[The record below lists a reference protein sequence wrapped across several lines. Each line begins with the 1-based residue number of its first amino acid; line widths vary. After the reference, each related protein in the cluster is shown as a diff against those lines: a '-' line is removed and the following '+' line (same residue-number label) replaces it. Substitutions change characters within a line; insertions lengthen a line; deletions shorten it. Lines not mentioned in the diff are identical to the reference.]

1 MVIQAQ
7 IYIAVCDMHP
17 PSLGRGFPR
26 PIEKLAQ
33 LWKGGAGEV
42 GLQEER
48 SGAVELECHEF
59 GNVGHVYE

>member
-1 MVIQAQ
+1 
-7 IYIAVCDMHP
+7 MHP

-42 GLQEER
+42 GLLEER
-48 SGAVELECHEF
+48 SGAVKLECHEF